1 MKAPLISAML
11 ALSLTGCNAGALLT
25 PAPGGNKQPAGTS
38 QGLSPLRLGSLNF
51 QAASADTMARMS
63 QQAAGTPAP
72 MAAESGRSA
81 GAADASMTVGKA
93 AVMPSPYAYGS
104 YFGGPFGQMKL
115 DGVQEAKAAGA
126 SAGFL
131 ELQNQLIAPAL
142 ADWATDARM
151 VNTNGTL
158 TETGDP
164 VTASENFP
172 EEFAWHATYASISRA
187 EVLEF
192 HVTAKETRVV
202 RLKWSPVTIDVKAA
216 QVDAKAAVEKLT
228 QAIRSRQRS
237 KEEELGR
244 DYFFQPGDQGRIA
257 IDPGVSMP
265 AIAVGEPAPGY
276 QGPTTEVRHELKAG
290 GRWYVNLQQI
300 GDHLVWEL
308 NYNAHVAPAMTTP
321 SSGPISADAAVS
333 SPAIEPAKIA
343 APAPV
348 QPEPWVDENAYGMI
362 DARTGEVIRM
372 RRPTKY
378 TYPAVTPEMSVLPG
392 EKPTPMLR

>member
-11 ALSLTGCNAGALLT
+11 ALSLTGCNAGALLS
-25 PAPGGNKQPAGTS
+25 PAPGGGKTPAGAS

-51 QAASADTMARMS
+51 QAASAETMARMS
-63 QQAAGTPAP
+63 QQASGAPAP
-72 MAAESGRSA
+72 MAAEATR
-81 GAADASMTVGKA
+81 GAAAGDAAMTVGKA

-115 DGVQEAKAAGA
+115 DGVQEAKANGA

-142 ADWATDARM
+142 ADWAADARM

-158 TETGDP
+158 SETGDP
-164 VTASENFP
+164 VTGAESYP

-202 RLKWSPVTIDVKAA
+202 RLKWSPVTIDVKAT

-244 DYFFQPGDQGRIA
+244 DYFFQPGDGARM
-257 IDPGVSMP
+257 GVGVAVP

-276 QGPTTEVRHELKAG
+276 QGPTTEVRYELKPG
-290 GRWYVNLQQI
+290 GRWFVNLQQI

-308 NYNAHVAPAMTTP
+308 NYNAYVAPTATP
-321 SSGPISADAAVS
+321 ASAPMIAPDAAVS
-333 SPAIEPAKIA
+333 GPAVTEPAPA
-343 APAPV
+343 VTSAPV

-378 TYPAVTPEMSVLPG
+378 TYPAVDPAASVRPAD
-392 EKPTPMLR
+392 KPAAMLR

>member
-11 ALSLTGCNAGALLT
+11 ALSLTGCNAGALLS
-25 PAPGGNKQPAGTS
+25 PAPGGAKTPTGTS

-51 QAASADTMARMS
+51 QAASAETMARMS
-63 QQAAGTPAP
+63 QQASGAPAP
-72 MAAESGRSA
+72 MAAEATR
-81 GAADASMTVGKA
+81 GAATGDAAMSVGKA

-115 DGVQEAKAAGA
+115 DGVQEAKASGA

-142 ADWATDARM
+142 ADWAADARM

-158 TETGDP
+158 SETGDP
-164 VTASENFP
+164 VTGAENYP

-202 RLKWSPVTIDVKAA
+202 RLKWSPVTIDVKAT

-228 QAIRSRQRS
+228 QALRSRQRS

-244 DYFFQPGDQGRIA
+244 DYFFQPGDETRMGVGIA
-257 IDPGVSMP
+257 VP

-276 QGPTTEVRHELKAG
+276 QGPTTEVRYELKPG
-290 GRWYVNLQQI
+290 GRWFVNLQQI

-308 NYNAHVAPAMTTP
+308 NYNAYVAPMATP
-321 SSGPISADAAVS
+321 ASAPMIAPDAAVS
-333 SPAIEPAKIA
+333 GPAVTEPAPAVIS
-343 APAPV
+343 APV
-348 QPEPWVDENAYGMI
+348 QPEPWVDESAYGMI

-378 TYPAVTPEMSVLPG
+378 TYPAVDSAASVRPG
-392 EKPTPMLR
+392 DKPTPMLR